1 MIVTT
6 SNAFEVLRIIKKID
20 IKNELMN
27 SLKEISIT
35 NKKLESDN
43 KKLLLLLI
51 KENKDYLSL
60 EETEKDKLNIKVLNE
75 HEELANEIG
84 ELQRRQEEVGLDL
97 LSDFIFNIEKAEQD
111 IYKLLAKIEH
121 LSEEE
126 VAERGIDWTVE
137 KIKEIFLSENV
148 QKLFTFATKQKR

>member
-6 SNAFEVLRIIKKID
+6 SNAFEVLRIIKKIG

-75 HEELANEIG
+75 NEELANEIG

-97 LSDFIFNIEKAEQD
+97 LSDFIFNIEKAEKD

-121 LSEEE
+121 LTEKE

-137 KIKEIFLSENV
+137 KVKEIFLSENV

>member
-6 SNAFEVLRIIKKID
+6 SNAFEVLRIIKKIG

-75 HEELANEIG
+75 NEELANEIG

-97 LSDFIFNIEKAEQD
+97 LSDFVFNIEKAEKD

-137 KIKEIFLSENV
+137 KVKEIFLSENV
-148 QKLFTFATKQKR
+148 QKLFIFATK

>member
-6 SNAFEVLRIIKKID
+6 SNAFEVLRIIKKIG

-75 HEELANEIG
+75 NEELANEIG

-137 KIKEIFLSENV
+137 KVKEIFLSENV
-148 QKLFTFATKQKR
+148 QKLFTFATK

>member
-6 SNAFEVLRIIKKID
+6 SNAFEVLRIIKKIG

-75 HEELANEIG
+75 NEELANEIG

-121 LSEEE
+121 LSEKE

-148 QKLFTFATKQKR
+148 QKLFTFATK

>member
-6 SNAFEVLRIIKKID
+6 SNAFEVLRIIKKIG

-51 KENKDYLSL
+51 KENKGYLSL

-75 HEELANEIG
+75 NEELANEIG

-97 LSDFIFNIEKAEQD
+97 LSDFVFNIEKAEQD

-137 KIKEIFLSENV
+137 KVKEIFLSENV

>member
-6 SNAFEVLRIIKKID
+6 SNAFEVLRIIKKIG

-51 KENKDYLSL
+51 KENKNYLSL
-60 EETEKDKLNIKVLNE
+60 EETEKDKFNIKVLNE
-75 HEELANEIG
+75 NEELANEIG
-84 ELQRRQEEVGLDL
+84 ELQRRQEEV
-97 LSDFIFNIEKAEQD
+97 K
-111 IYKLLAKIEH
+111 
-121 LSEEE
+121 
-126 VAERGIDWTVE
+126 ERGIDWTVE

-148 QKLFTFATKQKR
+148 QKLFTFATK

>member
-6 SNAFEVLRIIKKID
+6 SNAFEVLRIIKKIG

-27 SLKEISIT
+27 SLREISIT

-51 KENKDYLSL
+51 KENKEYLSL

-137 KIKEIFLSENV
+137 KVKEIFLSENV
-148 QKLFTFATKQKR
+148 QKLFTFATK

>member
-6 SNAFEVLRIIKKID
+6 SNAFEVLRIIKKIG

-75 HEELANEIG
+75 NEELANEIG

-121 LSEEE
+121 LGEEE
-126 VAERGIDWTVE
+126 VAERGIDWTAE

-148 QKLFTFATKQKR
+148 QKLFTFATK

>member
-6 SNAFEVLRIIKKID
+6 SNAFEVLRIIKKIG

-75 HEELANEIG
+75 NEELANEIG

-97 LSDFIFNIEKAEQD
+97 LSDFIFNIEKAEKD

-137 KIKEIFLSENV
+137 KVKEIFLSENV

>member
-6 SNAFEVLRIIKKID
+6 SNAFEVLRIIKKIG

-75 HEELANEIG
+75 NEELANEIG
-84 ELQRRQEEVGLDL
+84 ELQRRQEEAGLDL
-97 LSDFIFNIEKAEQD
+97 LSDFIFNIEKAEKD

-121 LSEEE
+121 LTEKE

-137 KIKEIFLSENV
+137 KVKEIFLSENV
-148 QKLFTFATKQKR
+148 QKLFTFATK

>member
-6 SNAFEVLRIIKKID
+6 SNAFEVLRIIKKIG

-75 HEELANEIG
+75 NEELANEIG

-97 LSDFIFNIEKAEQD
+97 LSDFIFNIEKAEKD
-111 IYKLLAKIEH
+111 IYKLLANIEH
-121 LSEEE
+121 LTEKE

-137 KIKEIFLSENV
+137 KVKEIFLSENV
-148 QKLFTFATKQKR
+148 QKLFTFATK

>member
-75 HEELANEIG
+75 NEELANEIG

-97 LSDFIFNIEKAEQD
+97 LSDFIFNIEKAEKD

-121 LSEEE
+121 LTEKE
-126 VAERGIDWTVE
+126 VAERGIDWTAE

-148 QKLFTFATKQKR
+148 QKLFTFATK

>member
-6 SNAFEVLRIIKKID
+6 SNAFEVLRIIKKIG

-60 EETEKDKLNIKVLNE
+60 EETEKDKLNIKVLNANVD
-75 HEELANEIG
+75 LANEIG

-121 LSEEE
+121 LSEKE

-148 QKLFTFATKQKR
+148 QKLFTFATK

>member
-6 SNAFEVLRIIKKID
+6 SNAFEVLRIIKKIG

-75 HEELANEIG
+75 NEELANEIG

-137 KIKEIFLSENV
+137 KVKEIFLSENV
-148 QKLFTFATKQKR
+148 QKLFTYATK

>member
-6 SNAFEVLRIIKKID
+6 SNAFEVLRIIKKIG

-75 HEELANEIG
+75 NEELANEIG

-97 LSDFIFNIEKAEQD
+97 LSDFIFNIEKAEKD

-126 VAERGIDWTVE
+126 VADRGIDWTVE
-137 KIKEIFLSENV
+137 KVKEIFLSENV

>member
-6 SNAFEVLRIIKKID
+6 SNAFEVLRIIKKIG

-75 HEELANEIG
+75 NEELANEIG

-97 LSDFIFNIEKAEQD
+97 LSDFIFNIEKAEKD

-121 LSEEE
+121 LGEEE
-126 VAERGIDWTVE
+126 VAERGIDWTAE

-148 QKLFTFATKQKR
+148 QKLFTFATK

>member
-6 SNAFEVLRIIKKID
+6 SNAFEVLRIIKKIG
-20 IKNELMN
+20 IKNELMS

-75 HEELANEIG
+75 NEELANEIG

-97 LSDFIFNIEKAEQD
+97 LSDFIFNIEKAEKD

-121 LSEEE
+121 LTEKE
-126 VAERGIDWTVE
+126 VADRGIDWTVE
-137 KIKEIFLSENV
+137 KVKEIFLSENV
-148 QKLFTFATKQKR
+148 QKLFTFATK

>member
-6 SNAFEVLRIIKKID
+6 SNAFEVLRIIKKIG

-51 KENKDYLSL
+51 KENKNYLSL

-75 HEELANEIG
+75 NEELANEIG

-97 LSDFIFNIEKAEQD
+97 LSDFIFNIEKAEKD

-121 LSEEE
+121 LTEKE
-126 VAERGIDWTVE
+126 VADRGIDWTVD
-137 KIKEIFLSENV
+137 KIKEIFMSENV
-148 QKLFTFATKQKR
+148 QKLFTFATK

>member
-6 SNAFEVLRIIKKID
+6 SNAFEVLRIIKKIG

-75 HEELANEIG
+75 NEELANEIG

-97 LSDFIFNIEKAEQD
+97 LSDFIFNIEKAEKD

-121 LSEEE
+121 LGEEE
-126 VAERGIDWTVE
+126 VSERGIDWTAE
-137 KIKEIFLSENV
+137 KIKEIFMSENV

>member
-6 SNAFEVLRIIKKID
+6 SNAFEVLRIIKKIG

-75 HEELANEIG
+75 NEELANEIG

-97 LSDFIFNIEKAEQD
+97 LSDFIFNIEKAEKD
-111 IYKLLAKIEH
+111 IYKLLAEIEH

-126 VAERGIDWTVE
+126 VADRGIDWTVE

-148 QKLFTFATKQKR
+148 QKLFTFATK

>member
-6 SNAFEVLRIIKKID
+6 SNAFEVLRIIKKIG

-75 HEELANEIG
+75 NEELANEIG
-84 ELQRRQEEVGLDL
+84 ELQRKQEEAGLDL

-121 LSEEE
+121 LTEKE

-148 QKLFTFATKQKR
+148 QKLFTFATR

>member
-6 SNAFEVLRIIKKID
+6 SNAFEVLRIIKKIG

-75 HEELANEIG
+75 NEELANEIG

-97 LSDFIFNIEKAEQD
+97 LSDFIFNIEKAEKD
-111 IYKLLAKIEH
+111 IYKLLANIEH
-121 LSEEE
+121 LGEEE
-126 VAERGIDWTVE
+126 VAERGIDWTAE

-148 QKLFTFATKQKR
+148 QKLFTFATK

>member
-75 HEELANEIG
+75 NEELANEIG

-97 LSDFIFNIEKAEQD
+97 LSDFIFNIEKAEKD

-137 KIKEIFLSENV
+137 KVKEIFLSENV
-148 QKLFTFATKQKR
+148 QKLFTFATK

>member
-6 SNAFEVLRIIKKID
+6 SNAFEVLRIIKKIG

-75 HEELANEIG
+75 NEELANEIG

-121 LSEEE
+121 LGEEE
-126 VAERGIDWTVE
+126 VEERGIDWTAE

-148 QKLFTFATKQKR
+148 QKLFTFATK

>member
-6 SNAFEVLRIIKKID
+6 SNAFEVLRIIKKIG

-75 HEELANEIG
+75 NEELANEIG

-97 LSDFIFNIEKAEQD
+97 LSDFIFNIEKAEKD

-121 LSEEE
+121 LTEKE
-126 VAERGIDWTVE
+126 VADRGIDWTVE
-137 KIKEIFLSENV
+137 KVKEIFMSENI
-148 QKLFTFATKQKR
+148 QKLFTYATK

>member
-6 SNAFEVLRIIKKID
+6 SNAFEVLRIIKKIG

-75 HEELANEIG
+75 HEELANQIG

-126 VAERGIDWTVE
+126 VADRGIDWTVE
-137 KIKEIFLSENV
+137 KVKEIFLSENV

>member
-6 SNAFEVLRIIKKID
+6 SNAFEVLRIIKKIG

-51 KENKDYLSL
+51 KENKNYLSL

-97 LSDFIFNIEKAEQD
+97 LSDFIFNIEKAEKD

-137 KIKEIFLSENV
+137 KVKEIFLSENV
-148 QKLFTFATKQKR
+148 QKLFTFATK

>member
-6 SNAFEVLRIIKKID
+6 SNAFEVLRIIKKIG

-75 HEELANEIG
+75 NEELANEIG

-97 LSDFIFNIEKAEQD
+97 LSDFIFNIEKAEKD

-126 VAERGIDWTVE
+126 VAERGIDWTAE

-148 QKLFTFATKQKR
+148 QKLFTFATK

>member
-1 MIVTT
+1 MLITT
-6 SNAFEVLRIIKKID
+6 SDAFEVLRIIKKIG

-75 HEELANEIG
+75 NEELANEIG

-137 KIKEIFLSENV
+137 KVKEIFLSENV
-148 QKLFTFATKQKR
+148 QKLFTFATK

>member
-6 SNAFEVLRIIKKID
+6 SNAFEVLRIIKKIG

-75 HEELANEIG
+75 NEELANEIG

-121 LSEEE
+121 LTEKE

-137 KIKEIFLSENV
+137 KVKEIFLSENV
-148 QKLFTFATKQKR
+148 QKLFTFATKSKK

>member
-6 SNAFEVLRIIKKID
+6 SNAFEVLRIIKKIG

-75 HEELANEIG
+75 NEELANEIG

-97 LSDFIFNIEKAEQD
+97 LSDFIFNIEKAEKD

-121 LSEEE
+121 LGEEE
-126 VAERGIDWTVE
+126 VKERGIDWTVE

-148 QKLFTFATKQKR
+148 QKLFTFATK

>member
-6 SNAFEVLRIIKKID
+6 SNAFEVLRIIKKIG

-51 KENKDYLSL
+51 KENKEYLSL

-75 HEELANEIG
+75 NEELANEIG

-97 LSDFIFNIEKAEQD
+97 LSNFIFNIEKAEQD

-137 KIKEIFLSENV
+137 KVKEIFLSENV
-148 QKLFTFATKQKR
+148 QKLFTFATK

>member
-6 SNAFEVLRIIKKID
+6 SNAFEVLRIIKKIG

-75 HEELANEIG
+75 NEELANEIG

-121 LSEEE
+121 LSEKE

-148 QKLFTFATKQKR
+148 QKLFTYATK

>member
-6 SNAFEVLRIIKKID
+6 SNAFEVLRIIKKIG

-60 EETEKDKLNIKVLNE
+60 EETEKDKFNIKVLNE
-75 HEELANEIG
+75 NEELANEIG

-137 KIKEIFLSENV
+137 KVKEIFLSENV
-148 QKLFTFATKQKR
+148 QKLFTFATK

>member
-6 SNAFEVLRIIKKID
+6 SNAFEVLRIIKKIG

-35 NKKLESDN
+35 KKKLESDN

-75 HEELANEIG
+75 NEELANEIG

-121 LSEEE
+121 LSEKE

-148 QKLFTFATKQKR
+148 QKLFTFATK

>member
-6 SNAFEVLRIIKKID
+6 SNAFEVLRIIKKIG

-75 HEELANEIG
+75 NEELANEIG

-148 QKLFTFATKQKR
+148 QKLFTFATR

>member
-6 SNAFEVLRIIKKID
+6 SNAFEVLRIIKKIG

-75 HEELANEIG
+75 NEELANEIG

-97 LSDFIFNIEKAEQD
+97 LSDFIFNIEKAEKD

-137 KIKEIFLSENV
+137 KVKEIFLSENV
-148 QKLFTFATKQKR
+148 QKLFTFATK

>member
-6 SNAFEVLRIIKKID
+6 SNAFEVLRIIKKIG

-51 KENKDYLSL
+51 KENKNYLSL

-75 HEELANEIG
+75 NEELANEIG
-84 ELQRRQEEVGLDL
+84 ELQRRQEGVGLDL

-137 KIKEIFLSENV
+137 KVKEIFLSENV
-148 QKLFTFATKQKR
+148 QKLFTFATK

>member
-6 SNAFEVLRIIKKID
+6 SNAFEVLRIIKKIG

-75 HEELANEIG
+75 NEELANEIG

-97 LSDFIFNIEKAEQD
+97 LSDFIFNIEKAEKD

-121 LSEEE
+121 LTEKE

-137 KIKEIFLSENV
+137 KVKEIFLSENV
-148 QKLFTFATKQKR
+148 QKLFTFATK

>member
-6 SNAFEVLRIIKKID
+6 SNAFEVLRIIKKIG

-75 HEELANEIG
+75 NEELANEIG

-97 LSDFIFNIEKAEQD
+97 LSDFVFNIEKAEQD

-137 KIKEIFLSENV
+137 KVKEIFLSENV
-148 QKLFTFATKQKR
+148 QKLFTFATR